1 VPLRGASR
9 PEELEPQHLG
19 ELPRRVRG
27 DELLRFL
34 LTLAARSLAPYEAY
48 ELWER
53 ENRPVRERYG
63 VTVDG
68 ADAWAWLDDP
78 EGPYAW
84 PLP

>member
-1 VPLRGASR
+1 MPLRGASR
-9 PEELEPQHLG
+9 PEEAEPQDLR
-19 ELPRRVRG
+19 ELPRRARG
-27 DELLRFL
+27 DELFRFL
-34 LTLAARSLAPYEAY
+34 LTLAGSGLDPYEAY